1 MHTQTHTNIH
11 SLALSLLQ
19 NSPDRAAH
27 LLKLLENWIDRES
40 FSLSFPT
47 RTSSE
52 ACRSDSARETAGKA
66 PAPAANGLT
75 ILKNNT
81 KLEQQQQ
88 QGTRESIS
96 SRSPNPTCWPTQH
109 DLLVVWPKSQDS
121 DSPTTFPSIRHLF
134 SLQSFFSF
142 FLLFFPFSF
151 LSVFFFLRSA
161 SYPLGFVFCGE
172 FSPLG
177 DQKKKGWRIKQREF
191 FFNRH
196 ILKEKKARSRQI

>member
-1 MHTQTHTNIH
+1 MIFSYQKTSPLHSLGSYNQKTRKKRGKLNQSSNSRSRMRLSFRNSDGKRKENFSPKKKEHAHTDTHKHTH

-75 ILKNNT
+75 ILKNST
-81 KLEQQQQ
+81 KLEQQQA
-88 QGTRESIS
+88 TRETIS

-109 DLLVVWPKSQDS
+109 DLLVV
-121 DSPTTFPSIRHLF
+121 
-134 SLQSFFSF
+134 
-142 FLLFFPFSF
+142 
-151 LSVFFFLRSA
+151 
-161 SYPLGFVFCGE
+161 
-172 FSPLG
+172 
-177 DQKKKGWRIKQREF
+177 
-191 FFNRH
+191 
-196 ILKEKKARSRQI
+196 